1 MLDENLQLNSTGDN
15 VKILQEKLK
24 ILGFYNAIVTGIYGL
39 ATEVGVRA
47 FQKEYNLEET
57 GIVDNETWQLLFE
70 LTEVAV
76 VPYSNMPIL
85 SLGSTGG
92 AVSDLQTK
100 LSALLY
106 YTGPVTSKFDLETE
120 NAVKRFQYNNDL
132 TTTGVVNNQTWN
144 LIDYLYG
151 TLNDC
156 VIGDNNQENGY
167 LSYVVK
173 SGDTLYAIASRYG
186 TTVDAIKRLNNLTSN
201 TLSVGQ
207 VLKIP
212 SSNNG
217 GNTENYVSYVVKSGD
232 TLYAIASRYGTT
244 VDAIK
249 NFNNLTSNTLS
260 IGQVLNIPT
269 TTGGVDNYI
278 SYIVTRGDTLYAI
291 ASRYNTTVDVLK
303 RINNLTSN
311 ILSVGQ
317 ILRIPI

>member
-186 TTVDAIKRLNNLTSN
+186 TTVDAIKRLNNLSGN

-303 RINNLTSN
+303 RINNLTSD